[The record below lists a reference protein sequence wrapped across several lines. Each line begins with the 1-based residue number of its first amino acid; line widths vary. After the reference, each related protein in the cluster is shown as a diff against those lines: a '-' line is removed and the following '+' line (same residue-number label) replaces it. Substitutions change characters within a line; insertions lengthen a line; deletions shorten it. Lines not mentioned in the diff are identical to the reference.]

1 MRISDW
7 SSDVCSSDLEA
18 QPIGFARKHRNL
30 AERLQ
35 SGGIRIEA
43 KQRELAVRGIGAV
56 ARDDQN
62 PPLTADRDIAT
73 QIDIVDPPRIDVAAL
88 GSVETLPVKSSP
100 LLGRAHT
107 ACLRLVGLP
116 PHPR

>member
-1 MRISDW
+1 MKRIGRAI
-7 SSDVCSSDLEA
+7 EA
-18 QPIGFARKHRNL
+18 QPIGFARKHLNL

-73 QIDIVDPPRIDVAAL
+73 QIDIVDPPRIDVAAP
-88 GSVETLPVKSSP
+88 GAVETRSAQ
-100 LLGRAHT
+100 R
-107 ACLRLVGLP
+107 RVGQGWV
-116 PHPR
+116 RTSTYRWAEDY